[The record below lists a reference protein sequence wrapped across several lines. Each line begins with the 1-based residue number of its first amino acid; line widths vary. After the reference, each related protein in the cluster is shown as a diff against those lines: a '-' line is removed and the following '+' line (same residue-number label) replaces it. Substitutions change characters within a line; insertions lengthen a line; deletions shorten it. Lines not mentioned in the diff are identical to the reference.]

1 MHTVL
6 YLNVYH
12 HYPLNKIINYESI
25 QKWKSNSINE
35 WTKKTCS
42 TYAME
47 YYSTTEMNE
56 ILPFVTTC
64 KGLKSIVLS
73 KMSQRRHI
81 LYHFTHM
88 WGLKEQNKWTKQ
100 NKPRLSG
107 CQRERRLWV
116 SKMCEKGQLY
126 SDGWQELWW
135 WSVCMYTDIK
145 L

>member
-1 MHTVL
+1 V
-6 YLNVYH
+6 
-12 HYPLNKIINYESI
+12 YPLWKTVWSFLRKLRLKLPYNPAIPPLGIYLKTIKTLI
-25 QKWKSNSINE
+25 QKDICTPMFTAAPLIVAKIRKQPKCPSINE

-88 WGLKEQNKWTKQ
+88 
-100 NKPRLSG
+100 
-107 CQRERRLWV
+107 
-116 SKMCEKGQLY
+116 
-126 SDGWQELWW
+126 
-135 WSVCMYTDIK
+135 
-145 L
+145 